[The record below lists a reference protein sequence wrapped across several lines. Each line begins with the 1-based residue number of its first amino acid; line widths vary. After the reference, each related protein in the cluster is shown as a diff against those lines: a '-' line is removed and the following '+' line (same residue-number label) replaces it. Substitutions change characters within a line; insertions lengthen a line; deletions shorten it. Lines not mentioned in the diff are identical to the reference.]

1 MAGIQNDFLLRFV
14 VHNDIL
20 PMCFC
25 SGCRDRRT
33 EATRNFTLRRMYHKF
48 TDVLPLKEA
57 SNLDKLFEN
66 TLNQIVVGS
75 VYKDTALAQS
85 GYRYFKV
92 WAKQENQFA
101 HFSKKELTK
110 FCCKVNEA
118 SSVFDHWDR
127 IVANLTDGRMTEIDA
142 RRFSVRQF
150 FLAKSLDWCINY
162 NEILRKK
169 NKNTDGPLYS
179 EDKYAD
185 IFRNIL
191 ASGILQ
197 DVDNDPQIASIIGGR
212 LQSDMV
218 MHCRRRFHPY
228 QE

>member
-25 SGCRDRRT
+25 SECRDRRT
-33 EATRNFTLRRMYHKF
+33 EATRTFTLRRMYHKF

-127 IVANLTDGRMTEIDA
+127 IVANLTDGRMTEIAA

-150 FLAKSLDWCINY
+150 FLAKSLDWCSIITRSCARKIKTRMARY
-162 NEILRKK
+162 ILRT
-169 NKNTDGPLYS
+169 NMRIFS
-179 EDKYAD
+179 E
-185 IFRNIL
+185 IFW
-191 ASGILQ
+191 
-197 DVDNDPQIASIIGGR
+197 
-212 LQSDMV
+212 
-218 MHCRRRFHPY
+218 H
-228 QE
+228 QEFYKM

>member
-25 SGCRDRRT
+25 SECRDRRT
-33 EATRNFTLRRMYHKF
+33 EATRTFTLRRMYHKF

-118 SSVFDHWDR
+118 SSAFDHWDR
-127 IVANLTDGRMTEIDA
+127 IVANLTDCRMTEIDA

-197 DVDNDPQIASIIGGR
+197 DVFAW
-212 LQSDMV
+212 
-218 MHCRRRFHPY
+218 FHPKQQRMFEWVY
-228 QE
+228 MEKTSKRRICWV

>member
-25 SGCRDRRT
+25 SECRDRRT
-33 EATRNFTLRRMYHKF
+33 EATRTFTLRRMYHKF

-92 WAKQENQFA
+92 WAKQENEFA
-101 HFSKKELTK
+101 HFSP
-110 FCCKVNEA
+110 
-118 SSVFDHWDR
+118 
-127 IVANLTDGRMTEIDA
+127 
-142 RRFSVRQF
+142 
-150 FLAKSLDWCINY
+150 KSAPTHY
-162 NEILRKK
+162 RK
-169 NKNTDGPLYS
+169 Y
-179 EDKYAD
+179 
-185 IFRNIL
+185 R
-191 ASGILQ
+191 
-197 DVDNDPQIASIIGGR
+197 
-212 LQSDMV
+212 
-218 MHCRRRFHPY
+218 
-228 QE
+228 